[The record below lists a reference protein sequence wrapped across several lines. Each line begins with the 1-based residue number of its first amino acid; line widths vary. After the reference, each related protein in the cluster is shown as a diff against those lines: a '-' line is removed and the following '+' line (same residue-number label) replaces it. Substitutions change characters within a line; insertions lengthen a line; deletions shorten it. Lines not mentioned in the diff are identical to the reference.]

1 MIDEKKLIEELENLK
16 EKTIIMPSDIVFNN
30 AMKIAI
36 DTVNDQPKLDKWI
49 SVDDALPEDGKTV
62 LCWYEYFRFGNY
74 NRMYQD
80 YGIGWQCRGWWGG
93 ISGVNVK
100 VLAWM
105 TLPEPYGGNENE

>member
-1 MIDEKKLIEELENLK
+1 MIDEIQLIRDLEHMK
-16 EKTIIMPSDIVFNN
+16 EREDLGVPCSMNNIIALVE
-30 AMKIAI
+30 K
-36 DTVNDQPKLDKWI
+36 QPKAGEWIPADK
-49 SVDDALPEDGKTV
+49 ALPEDGKTV

-80 YGIGWQCRGWWGG
+80 YGIGWQCRGCCGG

-105 TLPEPYGGNENE
+105 PLPEPYRGNEDE

>member
-1 MIDEKKLIEELENLK
+1 MINEIQLIRDLEHMK
-16 EKTIIMPSDIVFNN
+16 EKEDLGVPCSIDNIIALVE
-30 AMKIAI
+30 K
-36 DTVNDQPKLDKWI
+36 QPKVNEWIPADK
-49 SVDDALPEDGKTV
+49 ALPEDGKTV

-105 TLPEPYGGNENE
+105 PLPVPYGGNEDE